1 MKISVIDLGFNSVK
15 LVNYDIVSNNSFTR
29 EEQFSVKARLGE
41 GLGNDQVLTEQAMA
55 RAIRA
60 LKKFRKI
67 INLRMIRVVLP
78 IATSAVREASNQ
90 NEFLRAIQKETGF
103 TFRVLSE
110 EEEALYSYIGAS
122 RAICLPEA
130 VFFDLGGGS
139 LEMVS
144 TKDFKVKKIISLP
157 LGALRLSEKFVSNSN
172 RVLSKKDA
180 LLLEKE
186 IDDSLSSSSDL
197 KILKDMPLVG
207 IGGSVRA
214 IARYHQKITKYPLT
228 DLHNYVMDSFTLRSI
243 RKNLCKLRYDE
254 IAAIDA
260 IGKKR
265 ARSITA
271 ASIVIDRLVQ
281 KLEITKIIVSTYG
294 LREGY
299 LSEYLR
305 SPLDIYSRKLN
316 KKDINNYTK
325 DQQNIWDLQNKTNKY
340 MRVSINYAQ

>member
-1 MKISVIDLGFNSVK
+1 LKISVIDLGFNSVK
-15 LVNYDIVSNNSFTR
+15 LVNYDIDSNNSFKR

-41 GLGNDQVLTEQAMA
+41 GLGNDQVLSKQAMA
-55 RAIRA
+55 RATRA
-60 LKKFRKI
+60 LLKFRKV
-67 INLRMIRVVLP
+67 INLRMIRIVLP

-103 TFRVLSE
+103 RFKVLSE
-110 EEEALYSYIGAS
+110 EEEALYSYKGAS
-122 RAICLPEA
+122 RVIWLPEA
-130 VFFDLGGGS
+130 LFFDLGGGS
-139 LEMVS
+139 LEMVL
-144 TKDFKVKKIISLP
+144 TKDYKVKKIISLP
-157 LGALRLSEKFVSNSN
+157 LGALRLSEKFVSNSSGL
-172 RVLSKKDA
+172 LSKKDA

-186 IDDSLSSSSDL
+186 IDDNLSSFSDL
-197 KILKDMPLVG
+197 KISKDMLLVG

-228 DLHNYVMDSFTLRSI
+228 ELHNYVMDSFSLRSI
-243 RKNLCKLRYDE
+243 RKNLCKLGYDE
-254 IAAIDA
+254 IATIDA

-281 KLEITKIIVSTYG
+281 KLEIKKIIVSTYG

-305 SPLDIYSRKLN
+305 SPSDIYSCKFN
-316 KKDINNYTK
+316 IKNTNNYTK
-325 DQQNIWDLQNKTNKY
+325 DQQNTWDLPKKTSKF
-340 MRVSINYAQ
+340 VVCQ